1 VLVKLAS
8 RSADHVVQRIQ
19 RQLQHLPAELCTS
32 VDTSNPATDR
42 HRKSGHHG

>member
-1 VLVKLAS
+1 MVARGMGVS
-8 RSADHVVQRIQ
+8 RQTVYNWLDRAK
-19 RQLQHLPAELCTS
+19 AS